1 MLTYLKD
8 HIIDEI
14 NGAIEYMQKAVAHKG
29 TECGATFMQMAKME
43 TEHASALY
51 KMFQKQEKPA
61 TMSDKDYSVMLK
73 EILDKFSDGME
84 RFESLKKMYYM

>member
-1 MLTYLKD
+1 MLIYLKD

-14 NGAIEYMQKAVAHKG
+14 NGAIEYMQKAVENKG
-29 TECGATFMQMAKME
+29 AMCGETFMQMAKME

-51 KMFQKQEKPA
+51 KMFQKHEKPSS
-61 TMSDKDYSVMLK
+61 MSDKDYSMLLK

-84 RFESLKKMYYM
+84 KFESLKKMYYM